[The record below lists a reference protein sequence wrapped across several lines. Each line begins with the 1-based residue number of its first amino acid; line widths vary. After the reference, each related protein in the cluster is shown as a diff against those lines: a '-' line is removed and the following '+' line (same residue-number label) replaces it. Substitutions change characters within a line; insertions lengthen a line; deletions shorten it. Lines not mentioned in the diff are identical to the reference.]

1 MNRRGL
7 DARFF
12 TGSLVEDLRA
22 HAFALCP
29 AEIHAKENGRPVLR
43 FGAAGARLDGHDG
56 VEVIVLAGEQC
67 LRFQFGDVGVRG
79 SEFAVQFL
87 EQIILLFSVGFFLSK
102 MNVRFDITGNR
113 SQFFVGGNLFFGA
126 FALAQNTL
134 RGFLVVPESG
144 IGDAGFEGLQ
154 ALAILWRVK
163 DSSARA

>member
-1 MNRRGL
+1 
-7 DARFF
+7 
-12 TGSLVEDLRA
+12 
-22 HAFALCP
+22 
-29 AEIHAKENGRPVLR
+29 
-43 FGAAGARLDGHDG
+43 
-56 VEVIVLAGEQC
+56 VIVLAGEQC
-67 LRFQFGDVGVRG
+67 LRFQFGDVVVRG